1 MTDQPSVKKKRR
13 APAALVLDC
22 DVCSAPAPDHL
33 HFGGH
38 CCYSCRAFF
47 RRTIERMVKI
57 DVVCRTGEKMC
68 EVTENSKSCSA
79 CRFQKCL
86 DIGMKTE
93 LLQGKRK
100 TESSTFKTETKKK
113 KRPHQK
119 RSLTSSSLEGG
130 KSTKIIKRPD
140 YVKTSVIQSTHPQHC
155 HDYSQRASLVKSVNT
170 TLEEMY
176 QDYVGEQA
184 PGSNEVSVIVL
195 DRPSTVEQK
204 SLKQSFTPDDVHQV
218 PRIQNQVI
226 TEANNLL
233 DTCSFNKIFD
243 NIYNFNHQGFAVNRK
258 FQ

>member
-1 MTDQPSVKKKRR
+1 M
-13 APAALVLDC
+13 
-22 DVCSAPAPDHL
+22 
-33 HFGGH
+33 
-38 CCYSCRAFF
+38 
-47 RRTIERMVKI
+47 II
-57 DVVCRTGEKMC
+57 
-68 EVTENSKSCSA
+68 
-79 CRFQKCL
+79 
-86 DIGMKTE
+86 
-93 LLQGKRK
+93 QGKRK
-100 TESSTFKTETKKK
+100 TESSTLKTETKKK

-130 KSTKIIKRPD
+130 KSTKIIKRPG

-195 DRPSTVEQK
+195 DRSSTVEQK

-218 PRIQNQVI
+218 PRIQNQVL

-243 NIYNFNHQGFAVNRK
+243 NIYNFNHQVSFINKMVSMTPLLTISLHCHTIILNLFFFIQIYHGNIYSFSFIK
-258 FQ
+258 SFIKCCGW